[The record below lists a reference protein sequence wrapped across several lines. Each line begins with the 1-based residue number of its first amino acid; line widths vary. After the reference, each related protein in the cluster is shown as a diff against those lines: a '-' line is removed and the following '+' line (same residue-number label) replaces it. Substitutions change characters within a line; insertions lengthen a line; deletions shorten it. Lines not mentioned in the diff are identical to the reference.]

1 MDRPAATPVSVTMLM
16 TAETQ
21 VAPLS
26 GLCEALTAFPLLAEF
41 EPDLPRN
48 PFDVQVAATGP
59 LPTVPATGLRL
70 DANCTLSQVAR
81 TEVAIVPLMAVDGPS
96 WEIGCHREAVD
107 WLRSMHD
114 QGAVVASVCTGALL
128 LAETGLLDDRD
139 ATIHWAFANTL
150 RRARPAVRVRPEETL
165 IVDGDRDDLVMTGGV
180 TSWHDLALHLVT
192 RYVGPSAALALARM
206 LMLEWHGSGQAPYLE
221 FSPDRDH
228 HDPLVADLQ
237 EWLEG
242 HLAIERPVE
251 EMHARAGV
259 SRRTL
264 ERRFRAATGLS
275 PIGYVQQLRIR
286 EARRLLERTTMPVDE
301 IGFAVGYL
309 NTAYFRS
316 LFRRTNRLGP
326 GAYRRKFGQ
335 FRVHRD
341 SNSTPPDR

>member
-1 MDRPAATPVSVTMLM
+1 MDRPTVTPVSVTMLI

-26 GLCEALTAFPLLAEF
+26 GLYEALTAFPLLADF
-41 EPDLPRN
+41 EPDLPRH

-59 LPTVPATGLRL
+59 LPTGPATGLRL
-70 DANCTLSQVAR
+70 EANCTLAEVDRTDVA
-81 TEVAIVPLMAVDGPS
+81 VVPLMAVHGPS
-96 WEIGCHREAVD
+96 WEVGCHRQAVQ

-114 QGAVVASVCTGALL
+114 QGSVVASVCTGALL
-128 LAETGLLDDRD
+128 LAETGLLDDRE
-139 ATIHWAFANTL
+139 ATVHWAFADTL
-150 RRARPAVRVRPEETL
+150 RRARPAVRVRPEEAL

-180 TSWHDLALHLVT
+180 TSWHDLALHLVS

-206 LMLEWHGSGQAPYLE
+206 LMLESHRSGQAPYLE

-228 HDPLVADLQ
+228 NDGLVADLQ
-237 EWLEG
+237 EWLEDNLLTP
-242 HLAIERPVE
+242 HPVD
-251 EMHARAGV
+251 EMDARSGV

-335 FRVHRD
+335 FCVHRD
-341 SNSTPPDR
+341 SNSKPPYR